1 MQVQYHDIAGNDM
14 MQFSDP
20 SKMTIIDPP
29 KYKTGDMIY
38 PYAKALK

>member
-1 MQVQYHDIAGNDM
+1 M

-20 SKMTIIDPP
+20 KKLTILDPP
-29 KYKTGDMIY
+29 KYKTGPLIY